1 MKTAQVTSRELS
13 INGERRQISTTVVT
27 LEALL
32 DHLGVQKDRV
42 VVEHN
47 LKILK
52 RGEHSV
58 VRLSENDTIEIIRL
72 VGGG

>member
-1 MKTAQVTSRELS
+1 MKTMQTASRELS
-13 INGERRQISTTVVT
+13 INGKRHQVSTTVVT

-52 RGEHSV
+52 RGEHSEA
-58 VRLSENDTIEIIRL
+58 RLSENDTIEIIRL